1 MPQPLQE
8 PEPDTVSEETA
19 EVTVVDEGAD
29 DSVIRDLPAERTE
42 APDIE
47 DTGRTWEQRYPGE
60 SMDQM
65 PTPDIARIL
74 ATRISDVS
82 DTVLFGATELGPDE
96 DVFQLV
102 PQHRDRLRVTLEAVI
117 ASGEPTVYIGSDR
130 NLGENVNGW
139 QLISGTP
146 ITIRTRD
153 AIYCKTV
160 GGADTARVQWAAELR
175 NEGHNV

>member
-1 MPQPLQE
+1 MPQPLHD
-8 PEPDTVSEETA
+8 EPDTAAEEAA
-19 EVTVVDEGAD
+19 EQTVVDGAEP
-29 DSVIRDLPAERTE
+29 SEVKELPAEQTE
-42 APDIE
+42 ADDI
-47 DTGRTWEQRYPGE
+47 TVHGGTASQRFPGE
-60 SMDQM
+60 TMDQN
-65 PTPDIARIL
+65 PPADLARIL

-82 DTVLFGATELGPDE
+82 DVTLFGAAELGPDE
-96 DVFQLV
+96 PTFQLI

-139 QLISGTP
+139 QLVSGTP

-160 GGADTARVQWAAELR
+160 GGADTCRIQWAAELR
-175 NEGHNV
+175 NEGHGV